1 MARKRERP
9 SELESGDRERAK
21 SDGELERLGP
31 VSIER
36 MSKDDGR
43 TLIVYSAVEP
53 PEQ

>member
-9 SELESGDRERAK
+9 SELESGYTERAE

-36 MSKDDGR
+36 ISKDDGR
-43 TLIVYSAVEP
+43 ALIVYSAVKP